1 MQQMAALLNSRTQGS
16 DYVARWSGDEFL
28 LLLRDF
34 KRSAIDSYVAELC
47 KVIAQH
53 TFKLPSGDNI
63 NLTASIGFSFYPLPL
78 LGGQV
83 IGWETSVN
91 LADIALHQVK
101 KRGGDGVANITFDE
115 QLDAFEFEQTNNV
128 EQQLSVLQANGL
140 ADIKVWMR

>member
-1 MQQMAALLNSRTQGS
+1 MALLNSRTQGS

-34 KRSAIDSYVAELC
+34 KRTSIDKYVSDLCKAVAE
-47 KVIAQH
+47 H
-53 TFKLPSGDNI
+53 SFKLPSGESI
-63 NLTASIGFSFYPLPL
+63 NLTASIGYSFYPLPL

-115 QLDAFEFEQTNNV
+115 QLDAFEFEQTSNV
-128 EQQLSVLQANGL
+128 ESQLQTLQANGL
-140 ADIKVWMR
+140 ADVKIWMR